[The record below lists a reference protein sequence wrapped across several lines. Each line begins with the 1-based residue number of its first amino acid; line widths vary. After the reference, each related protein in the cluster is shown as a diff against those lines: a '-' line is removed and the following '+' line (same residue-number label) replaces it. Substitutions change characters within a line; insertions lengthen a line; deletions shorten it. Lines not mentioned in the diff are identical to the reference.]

1 MECLTDQT
9 KTNNFYVSVLK
20 TLNDAEIPFLVGG
33 ACMLERITGIVRPT
47 KDFDL
52 HVRPEQLP
60 QVFAILDLA
69 GYQTE
74 MTFSHWLGKVFQR
87 TDYIDI
93 IFSSGNGLCRVDEEW
108 FEHAIPGQIFGL
120 PVRFCAP
127 EEAIWSK
134 AFIMERERYDGAD
147 IAHLILA
154 AAPRMDWSRLLRRF
168 ASAWRVLLSHL
179 VLFGF
184 IYPGQARV
192 IPPWLL
198 DELWQRLRDESTST
212 PEDAW
217 LCRGTLLS
225 RSQYLY
231 DLENWGYIDA
241 RLHPSSGAMSRQ
253 DVERWTQKALQN
265 AK

>member
-20 TLNDAEIPFLVGG
+20 TLNDANIPFLVGG

-60 QVFAILDLA
+60 EIFAVLDLA

-93 IFSSGNGLCRVDEEW
+93 IFSSGNGLCRVDQEW
-108 FEHAIPGQIFGL
+108 FDHAIKGEIFGL
-120 PVRFCAP
+120 PVLFCAP

-147 IAHLILA
+147 IAHLLLA
-154 AAPRMDWSRLLRRF
+154 AAQTMDWSRLLRRF
-168 ASAWRVLLSHL
+168 GGEWRVLLSHL

-184 IYPGQARV
+184 IYPGKAGV
-192 IPPWLL
+192 IPAWLL
-198 DELWQRLRDESTST
+198 DELWQRLRAESTSNT
-212 PEDAW
+212 DGPP
-217 LCRGTLLS
+217 LCRGTQLS

-241 RLHPSSGAMSRQ
+241 RLHSPSGAMSAE
-253 DVERWTQKALQN
+253 DVERWTHKALHH

>member
-1 MECLTDQT
+1 
-9 KTNNFYVSVLK
+9 
-20 TLNDAEIPFLVGG
+20 
-33 ACMLERITGIVRPT
+33 
-47 KDFDL
+47 
-52 HVRPEQLP
+52 
-60 QVFAILDLA
+60 
-69 GYQTE
+69 
-74 MTFSHWLGKVFQR
+74 
-87 TDYIDI
+87 
-93 IFSSGNGLCRVDEEW
+93 
-108 FEHAIPGQIFGL
+108 
-120 PVRFCAP
+120 
-127 EEAIWSK
+127 
-134 AFIMERERYDGAD
+134 
-147 IAHLILA
+147 
-154 AAPRMDWSRLLRRF
+154 MDWSRLLRRF

-184 IYPGQARV
+184 VYPGQARV

-241 RLHPSSGAMSRQ
+241 RLHPPSGAMSRQ

>member
-9 KTNNFYVSVLK
+9 KTNHFYVSVLK

-60 QVFAILDLA
+60 KIFAVLDQA

-87 TDYIDI
+87 TNYIDI

-108 FEHAIPGQIFGL
+108 FDHAIQGEIFGL

-147 IAHLILA
+147 IAHLMLA
-154 AAPRMDWSRLLRRF
+154 AAKQMDWPRLLRRF
-168 ASAWRVLLSHL
+168 AAEWRVLLSHL

-184 IYPGQARV
+184 VYPGQAGV
-192 IPPWLL
+192 IPAWLL
-198 DELWQRLRDESTST
+198 DELWRRLRAESTLI
-212 PEDAW
+212 PEDTR

-241 RLHPSSGAMSRQ
+241 RLHPPSGAMSPH
-253 DVERWTQKALQN
+253 DVELWTQKALHN
-265 AK
+265 DK